1 MIRVLLADDH
11 DGFRQALVSLIE
23 DTADIEV
30 CGEAA
35 DGLEAVAAALETHPD
50 VVLMDLAMPALDGL
64 TATREI
70 VRAIESARII
80 VLTSRAGAATRRE
93 ASDAGALGFLAK
105 GCAPTDLLD
114 AVRAATGGAGLPLSG
129 SPA

>member
-11 DGFRQALVSLIE
+11 DGFRKALVSLIE
-23 DTADIEV
+23 DTTDIEV

-35 DGLEAVAAALETHPD
+35 DGAEAVAAALETRPD
-50 VVLMDLAMPALDGL
+50 VVLMDLSMPSLDGL

-80 VLTSRAGAATRRE
+80 VLTSRAGAASRRE
-93 ASDAGALGFLAK
+93 ASEAGALGFLPK
-105 GCAPTDLLD
+105 GCAPTVLLD
-114 AVRAATGGAGLPLSG
+114 AVRRAIGDSGAPLSG